1 VEREGNIFHDLVE
14 RILDVKQID
23 GKWMA
28 EIEFSYKKLK
38 SKWVERDLVRLL
50 YPMPLLDWY
59 QTTGAQEGK
68 DRRPQYNWFYCFMHF
83 HNYQLS
89 SIKENLMQFISF
101 DVMPISFVAQKLL
114 TLGAHSIFEDILA
127 LESADV
133 GIEDKGACLDVELW
147 ASEVDIIWISVDS
160 WDCSFGDKFEGILVG
175 SQRKEERVFDV
186 FIVGNFACKTSDHIV
201 ISHINDE
208 HDIIQILDVVIE
220 VKLADLII
228 DKK

>member
-68 DRRPQYNWFYCFMHF
+68 DRRPQYN
-83 HNYQLS
+83 
-89 SIKENLMQFISF
+89 
-101 DVMPISFVAQKLL
+101 
-114 TLGAHSIFEDILA
+114 
-127 LESADV
+127 
-133 GIEDKGACLDVELW
+133 
-147 ASEVDIIWISVDS
+147 
-160 WDCSFGDKFEGILVG
+160 
-175 SQRKEERVFDV
+175 
-186 FIVGNFACKTSDHIV
+186 
-201 ISHINDE
+201 
-208 HDIIQILDVVIE
+208 
-220 VKLADLII
+220 
-228 DKK
+228 